1 MKKAMLLVLF
11 LVPVLCLAGETVK
24 VKVQKTSL
32 FDQPNFLSKTVA
44 TLQFGD
50 QLEMEGVVKDWAKV
64 KFGRQQGYVHQSA
77 LTSTKVDLKTML
89 FSSSSSS
96 GASQDEVALAGKGFT
111 PEVEKNYGKTHP
123 EMNYALV
130 DEIERYTVD
139 PNSLRSFIQRGGLR
153 VSEGQR

>member
-1 MKKAMLLVLF
+1 MKRTMILIFLLVPALSF
-11 LVPVLCLAGETVK
+11 AGETVK

-32 FDQPNFLSKTVA
+32 FEQPNFLSKTVA

-50 QLEMEGVVKDWAKV
+50 QLETEEVVKDWAKV
-64 KFGRQQGYVHQSA
+64 KFGQQKGYVHQSA
-77 LTSTKVDLKTML
+77 LSSTKVDMKTLL

-111 PEVEKNYGKTHP
+111 PEVEKNYGKAHP

-130 DEIERYTVD
+130 DEIERFTVD
-139 PNSLRSFIQRGGLR
+139 PNSLRTFIQKGGLK